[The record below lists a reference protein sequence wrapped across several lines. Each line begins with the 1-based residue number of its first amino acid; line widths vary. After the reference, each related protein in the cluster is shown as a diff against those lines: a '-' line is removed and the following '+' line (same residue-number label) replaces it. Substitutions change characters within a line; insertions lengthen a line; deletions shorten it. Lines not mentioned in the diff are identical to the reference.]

1 VTCVDLKVLNMHI
14 MNGPKGPKGV
24 KNIPL

>member
-1 VTCVDLKVLNMHI
+1 MMDTGTHEQSRVCD
-14 MNGPKGPKGV
+14 GPKGPKGV